1 MNNAQKKLGWFGIFA
16 LTGILIIS
24 FIPTTFQVGSLG
36 FRKVDFV
43 ADVKRDT
50 ASTESKPIAGKKG
63 EPVKPVVV
71 DTTRPAYFTYKDII
85 NYSRSS
91 RQPVE
96 KFVQA
101 LRDYKAGKRSKLRIA
116 YLGDSFI
123 EGDLITMDL
132 REMLQNQFGGSGVG
146 FVPITSITAG
156 FRQTIT
162 QSFSK
167 NWTDFSFKS
176 SGDRSSVFIS
186 GHNYSSNSSWVE
198 YTAPN
203 RPHLNIFN
211 KAYLLYKSSE
221 PFSATINGATTEV
234 PAAPHMGSVLV
245 AQNVQKL
252 TFTVPSADPTLYGIS
267 FEADTG
273 ILVDN
278 FSFRGISGME
288 MQYINPEVLSQIN
301 TVHPYDLIIFQYGPN
316 LLFKPN
322 LDNFDFYV
330 KPMVKAVSQ
339 FRDAFPQADILMLS
353 TGDKAFRYNGQYAT
367 AKGVIPLLQV
377 QQQVSAEAHINFWNF
392 YLNMGGE
399 GSMIKWVEGDTAF
412 ANKDYT
418 HVNFRGGK
426 KIAGLLF
433 NTLMNAYKSYK

>member
-1 MNNAQKKLGWFGIFA
+1 MNNAQKKLAWFGVLA
-16 LTGILIIS
+16 LAGILIIS
-24 FIPTTFQVGSLG
+24 FLPTTFHIGSFY
-36 FRKVDFV
+36 FRKVDF
-43 ADVKRDT
+43 ASEVKEDT
-50 ASTESKPIAGKKG
+50 ASAGGKTVTGKG
-63 EPVKPVVV
+63 SGPGKQVVV
-71 DTTRPAYFTYKDII
+71 DTTKPDYITYKDII
-85 NYSRSS
+85 NYSSTS
-91 RQPVE
+91 GQPVE
-96 KFVQA
+96 KFVRA
-101 LRDYKAGKRSKLRIA
+101 LREYQQGKRKKIRIA

-132 REMLQNQFGGSGVG
+132 RELLQSQFGGSGAG

-162 QSFSK
+162 HSFSK
-167 NWTDFSFKS
+167 DWTDFSFKS
-176 SGDRSSVFIS
+176 SGDRSNVFIS
-186 GHNYSSNSSWVE
+186 GHNYSSNGSWVE

-203 RPHLNIFN
+203 RPHLNHFD
-211 KAYLLYKSSE
+211 KVYLIYKSNA
-221 PFSATINGATTEV
+221 PVSATINGAIAQL
-234 PAAPHMGSVLV
+234 PAAPQMGSALV
-245 AQNVQKL
+245 AQNVQKV
-252 TFTVPSADPTLYGIS
+252 TASFPSPDPTLYGFS
-267 FEADTG
+267 FEADSG

-288 MQYINPEVLSQIN
+288 MQYINPAVLSQIN
-301 TVHPYDLIIFQYGPN
+301 SVHPYDLIIFQYGPN

-322 LDNFDFYV
+322 LDNFNFYL

-339 FRDAFPQADILMLS
+339 FRDAFPQGDILMLS

-367 AKGVIPLLQV
+367 AKGVVPLLQV
-377 QQQVSAEAHINFWNF
+377 QQQIAAEAHINFWNF

-399 GSMIKWVEGDTAF
+399 GSMINWVEGDTAF

>member
-1 MNNAQKKLGWFGIFA
+1 M
-16 LTGILIIS
+16 LIV
-24 FIPTTFQVGSLG
+24 P
-36 FRKVDFV
+36 
-43 ADVKRDT
+43 
-50 ASTESKPIAGKKG
+50 KPIIY
-63 EPVKPVVV
+63 
-71 DTTRPAYFTYKDII
+71 RFKDII

-91 RQPVE
+91 KQPVE

-101 LRDYKAGKRSKLRIA
+101 LRDYKAGKRNKIRIA

-132 REMLQNQFGGSGVG
+132 RELLQSRFGGSGAG

-162 QSFSK
+162 HSFSK
-167 NWTDFSFKS
+167 DWTDFNFKS
-176 SGDRSSVFIS
+176 DGDRSNVFIS
-186 GHNYSSNSSWVE
+186 GHNYSSNGSWVE

-203 RPHLNIFN
+203 RPHLNHFD
-211 KAYLLYKSSE
+211 KVYLLYKSNE
-221 PFSATINGATTEV
+221 PFTATINEVATEI
-234 PAAPHMGSVLV
+234 PAAPQMGKALV
-245 AQNVQKL
+245 AQHVQKVVAG
-252 TFTVPSADPTLYGIS
+252 FPASDHTLYGFS
-267 FEADTG
+267 FEGDTSVQ
-273 ILVDN
+273 VDN

-288 MQYINPEVLSQIN
+288 MQYINPSILSQIN
-301 TVHPYDLIIFQYGPN
+301 AVHPYDLIIFQYGPN

-322 LDNFDFYV
+322 LDNFDFYL
-330 KPMVKAVSQ
+330 KPMIKAVSQ

-367 AKGVIPLLQV
+367 AKGVIPLLQT
-377 QQQVSAEAHINFWNF
+377 QQQIAAQAQVNFWNF

-399 GSMIKWVEGDTAF
+399 GSMIKWVEGDTSF
-412 ANKDYT
+412 ANRDYT

-433 NTLMNAYKSYK
+433 NTLMNAYKGDK

>member
-1 MNNAQKKLGWFGIFA
+1 MNNAQKKLAWFGA
-16 LTGILIIS
+16 LAVAGILIIS
-24 FIPTTFQVGSLG
+24 FVPTTFRIGSYL
-36 FRKVDFV
+36 FRKVDFA
-43 ADVKRDT
+43 ADIKKDST
-50 ASTESKPIAGKKG
+50 AAGGKTIAGKKS
-63 EPVKPVVV
+63 EPVKPLVV
-71 DTTRPAYFTYKDII
+71 DTTKADYLTFKDII

-91 RQPVE
+91 QQPVE

-101 LRDYKAGKRSKLRIA
+101 LREYQQGKRKKVRIA

-132 REMLQNQFGGSGVG
+132 RELLQNQFGGGGTG
-146 FVPITSITAG
+146 FVPVTSITAG
-156 FRQTIT
+156 FRQTIIH
-162 QSFSK
+162 SFSK
-167 NWTDFSFKS
+167 DWTDFSFKS
-176 SGDRSSVFIS
+176 SGDRSHVFIS
-186 GHNYSSNSSWVE
+186 GHNYSSNGSWVE
-198 YTAPN
+198 YIAAN
-203 RPHLNIFN
+203 RPHLNIFSTT
-211 KAYLLYKSSE
+211 YLLYKSNT
-221 PFSATINGATTEV
+221 PFSAIINGTATEL
-234 PAAPHMGSVLV
+234 PAAPDMGSAIV

-252 TFTVPSADPTLYGIS
+252 TVSIPSADPTLYGFS

-273 ILVDN
+273 IVVDN

-288 MQYINPEVLSQIN
+288 MQYINPTILSQIN
-301 TVHPYDLIIFQYGPN
+301 AVHPYDLIIFQYGPN

-339 FRDAFPQADILMLS
+339 FRDAFAQADILMLS
-353 TGDKAFRYNGQYAT
+353 TGDKAFRYSGQYQT
-367 AKGVIPLLQV
+367 AKGVVPLLQV
-377 QQQVSAEAHINFWNF
+377 QQQVAAEAHINFWNF
-392 YLNMGGE
+392 YLNMGGK
-399 GSMIKWVEGDTAF
+399 GSMIKWVEGDTAY